1 MRAIRILF
9 SLFLWNFWWQE
20 KGYICYILE
29 GKVKHGNWE
38 DRRHQGNASWLLS
51 AFELPGE
58 LVKCSLWFSRQ
69 GGVGLL
75 RSSQRVPVPKGHTV
89 CELERCLQ
97 TSWVP
102 WDLKVPSQASPIR
115 SLPKGW
121 SHIGPGVHTLISW
134 SLFANLYQQPSTSC
148 MCMCCRKLDTS
159 SLTFLRLLCTLYM
172 SLWVGTDNRL

>member
-1 MRAIRILF
+1 MGT
-9 SLFLWNFWWQE
+9 E
-20 KGYICYILE
+20 KIDVIKGMHL
-29 GKVKHGNWE
+29 G
-38 DRRHQGNASWLLS
+38 SWVLLS
-51 AFELPGE
+51 YLE
-58 LVKCSLWFSRQ
+58 SLLNAACGSVDRAEWIFWEAPST
-69 GGVGLL
+69 
-75 RSSQRVPVPKGHTV
+75 RVPVPKGHTV

-102 WDLKVPSQASPIR
+102 WDLKVPSQASPIQ